1 MSLIRAREQMFD
13 GRFDHSL
20 DDKGRFLVPIQYRK
34 VIPDGEWFVIRS
46 RNNRA
51 IEVYP
56 KKQGLAL
63 KKKIEDISTAEAS
76 GKNMK
81 FISWI
86 QRIAKESKPISI
98 DNQNRILIPKY
109 MRDWAKIDDVA
120 VIIGTDYGCFEVW
133 NSQVFDE
140 TMNEELYQFEGR
152 DDLLKELNL
161 TGETLK
167 VSETPEEL
175 DLEAEEG
182 SAGE

>member
-1 MSLIRAREQMFD
+1 MRK
-13 GRFDHSL
+13 
-20 DDKGRFLVPIQYRK
+20 KG
-34 VIPDGEWFVIRS
+34 
-46 RNNRA
+46 
-51 IEVYP
+51 
-56 KKQGLAL
+56 
-63 KKKIEDISTAEAS
+63 
-76 GKNMK
+76 
-81 FISWI
+81 
-86 QRIAKESKPISI
+86 KPISI

-167 VSETPEEL
+167 VSEAPEEL